1 MGELM
6 NEPLISIIM
15 SVRNGAD
22 TIKNTLESILAQ
34 TYKNWELC
42 IRDNCSTDGTV
53 EIIGAFRDPRI
64 HLTVNENDK
73 GATCN
78 QLLLIEAARGE
89 YIKLV
94 DDDSYLYP
102 ECLAK
107 QARVL
112 MEHPDIALVTCG
124 TEYHTPG
131 GKIIPAKIPFK
142 NDVVTKDDYIKYTLM
157 TARGSVQEG
166 NQLLWRT
173 AVQRFAADKGMS
185 AGFARGLYNGFSSYF
200 YGPYAALLKG
210 NMYVIRETLSAG
222 MMEANSYSLQLN
234 QAKLAGAWIKMLR
247 LDGYKIPPTLYIFA
261 KIMLI
266 VRSSARAL
274 VFRFLGRKQ
283 RRA

>member
-1 MGELM
+1 M
-6 NEPLISIIM
+6 EPLISIIM

-22 TIKNTLESILAQ
+22 TIKNTVESILAQ
-34 TYKNWELC
+34 TYKNWEFL

-53 EIIGAFRDPRI
+53 ELIRAFNDPRI
-64 HLTVNENDK
+64 NLTVNKNDN
-73 GATCN
+73 GAAYN

-112 MEHPDIALVTCG
+112 MERPDIAFVTCD
-124 TEYHTPG
+124 TEYRTPG

-142 NDVVTKDDYIKYTLM
+142 NDVVTKDDYVKYTLM

-166 NQLLWRT
+166 NQLLLRT
-173 AVQRFAADKGMS
+173 DVYRFAAGKGMS
-185 AGFARGLYNGFSSYF
+185 MGFARGLCNGFSSYF
-200 YGPYAALLKG
+200 YAPYTVLLKG
-210 NMYVIRETLSAG
+210 NMYVIRETLSSG
-222 MMEANSYSLQLN
+222 MMEANSYSLRLN
-234 QAKLAGAWIKMLR
+234 QAKLSAAWIKMLR
-247 LDGYKIPPTLYIFA
+247 LDGYKIPPPLHVWAY
-261 KIMLI
+261 IMLA

-274 VFRFLGRKQ
+274 VFRFLGSS
-283 RRA
+283 